1 MAHRTRDQ
9 TFASRER
16 DRFMIRRNVMKNYK
30 FATPELERSMLGV
43 FAAERINPTY
53 DKMKLGQVDI
63 CLDTFRRENRDVYM
77 KIITD
82 FSKGEFECWI
92 KSLYFKHKKQYTPPP
107 TQKMVLDAD
116 IQEARSTELRTKS
129 EVLRANNRGLPQIHY
144 NKLKLAERLGFTV
157 VGSKTTRLYQ
167 IREGDTVVAGEN
179 WDLTPSDVENYINT
193 AIPKLVGEPCDLV
206 GLNIQDV
213 NKKLKKVV
221 DTVGEGKDIEEY
233 RKLFV
238 KKYRKDFDEVTK
250 WWSIQ
255 KLKYDRNHKKFNF
268 TINEAVCQLIKRY
281 FKKRETNQEPKE
293 S

>member
-1 MAHRTRDQ
+1 
-9 TFASRER
+9 
-16 DRFMIRRNVMKNYK
+16 MKNYK
-30 FATPELERSMLGV
+30 FSTPELEKVMLDV
-43 FAAERINPTY
+43 FAAERINPTH
-53 DKMKLGQVDI
+53 DKMKLGQVDV
-63 CLDTFRRENRDVYM
+63 CLDTFRRENLDIYM
-77 KIITD
+77 KIITE
-82 FSKGEFECWI
+82 FSKSTFEQWI

-107 TQKMVLDAD
+107 TQKMVLNAD
-116 IQEARSTELRTKS
+116 IEKARSTELRTKS
-129 EVLRANNRGLPQIHY
+129 EVLRANSRGLPQIHW
-144 NKLKLAERLGFTV
+144 NSLKLAERLGFKV
-157 VGSKTTRLYQ
+157 VGSKITRLYQ
-167 IREGDTVVAGEN
+167 IQEGDSVVAGEN
-179 WDLTPSDVENYINT
+179 WDLKPTDVENYINT
-193 AIPKLVGEPCDLV
+193 AIPKLVGEPSDLV

-255 KLKYDRNHKKFNF
+255 KLKYYRNHKKFNF

-281 FKKRETNQEPKE
+281 LKKREANQEPKE